1 MKSLYISSTRKD
13 LGEYLLAVTEAL
25 RNCGYSVDAMEKYPA
40 RDDRPKAASEADA
53 AACDIYVGIFAWKYG
68 HVPVEDN
75 PDGKSITELEYLAAG
90 RASKP
95 RLVFLLADDAAWPS
109 SLRDAERE
117 PDAGVRI
124 RDLRKHLKSERW
136 AAFFTTP
143 DNLAKQVLTSVFQ
156 YEATKRIE
164 DTGAIDSVRAAAEFG
179 PSYLANIQQQI
190 EQSEGFEF
198 VALRLGPKP
207 WWNTRLHLAA
217 ALASDFTETKG
228 FVLLDAER
236 RFLTMAAPGE
246 IRRAF
251 AKSLP
256 TLELAY
262 LESRTMAAGTPAPG
276 GELDRIVNLYPAAVI
291 KIFATPTEESI
302 KQVITPA
309 ALRELGIKPNGEVME
324 QYGGERRPRL
334 NAEILRRPSPYV
346 VLLRDGAVEGVVD
359 RAELAS
365 RIARTAL
372 A

>member
-1 MKSLYISSTRKD
+1 M
-13 LGEYLLAVTEAL
+13 
-25 RNCGYSVDAMEKYPA
+25 
-40 RDDRPKAASEADA
+40 
-53 AACDIYVGIFAWKYG
+53 
-68 HVPVEDN
+68 
-75 PDGKSITELEYLAAG
+75 
-90 RASKP
+90 
-95 RLVFLLADDAAWPS
+95 
-109 SLRDAERE
+109 
-117 PDAGVRI
+117 
-124 RDLRKHLKSERW
+124 
-136 AAFFTTP
+136 
-143 DNLAKQVLTSVFQ
+143 FQ

-179 PSYLANIQQQI
+179 PSHLANIQQQI

-262 LESRTMAAGTPAPG
+262 LESRMMAAGTPAPG
-276 GELDRIVNLYPAAVI
+276 GELDRIVNLYPAAVT
-291 KIFATPTEESI
+291 KIFATPTEENI

-309 ALRELGIKPNGEVME
+309 AVREFGIKPNGEAME
-324 QYGGERRPRL
+324 QYGGERRPLL
-334 NAEILRRPSPYV
+334 NAEILRRPSAYV
-346 VLLRDGAVEGVVD
+346 VLLRDGALE
-359 RAELAS
+359 AS
-365 RIARTAL
+365 STAPNWPPASPAPRWPDVPGCYSRSPL
-372 A
+372 